1 MRNVKIEP
9 TAKQKVCQDPDERGR
24 RRGIQ
29 TAMTYAGILC
39 QTRLQV
45 IEAGYMDPEDKIK
58 GSEQHYDFFES
69 LLTGIFCCKRV
80 MDIYSDG

>member
-1 MRNVKIEP
+1 
-9 TAKQKVCQDPDERGR
+9 
-24 RRGIQ
+24 
-29 TAMTYAGILC
+29 MTYAGILC

-69 LLTGIFCCKRV
+69 LLTGIFCSKHV
-80 MDIYSDG
+80 QHIYSDD